1 MLVIMTVVAFLG
13 VVLAQLARSIMD
25 PTPANVGYFALA
37 AAVGPSAILIVAGTV
52 FKVLSWLK
60 QRQSEHVA
68 RLDS

>member
-1 MLVIMTVVAFLG
+1 MLVIMVVVAFLG

-52 FKVLSWLK
+52 FKVLGWLT
-60 QRQSEHVA
+60 QRQSENVA
-68 RLDS
+68 ELDS